1 MSTETEAVK
10 QPLSELKSGLTK
22 RNLQYVHEVE
32 KHLQTTDYSGAQKE
46 QIVYEMTE
54 KILIQQKQGVTAR
67 KLFDLTPTEYVA
79 ALTVQTKKAS
89 PQGDVATGWIVLDG
103 ALLVLGAMM
112 LITGLSALMG
122 GQTMGIVVLLITG
135 GVGGFAM
142 LILRKYAAG
151 MREKEKGATLK
162 YILVAVGVI
171 FVWMFIMTFV
181 QVILPPSIN
190 VSLDPIVTCVIGALA
205 LVLKFYV
212 KRKKNIPNF

>member
-1 MSTETEAVK
+1 MSTETETVK
-10 QPLSELKSGLTK
+10 QPLSDLKSSLTK

-32 KHLQTTDYSGAQKE
+32 KHLQATDYSGEQKE

-54 KILIQQKQGVTAR
+54 KILTQQKQGVTAR

-79 ALTVQTKKAS
+79 ALTVQTKKAT

-135 GVGGFAM
+135 IVGGFAM

-151 MREKEKGATLK
+151 MREKVKGATLK

-205 LVLKFYV
+205 LALKFYV